1 MLINM
6 KVSPFQQY
14 TEKQSDIKYNILKT
28 FEMNLLKF
36 VARTTNRRESYYDKR
51 KKLNLNRR
59 NKDEQLQQLTS
70 VKQVKRP
77 GTSDETR
84 MTRIMKEG
92 NDLQRAHNERG
103 C

>member
-1 MLINM
+1 M

-28 FEMNLLKF
+28 FEINPLKF

-59 NKDEQLQQLTS
+59 NK
-70 VKQVKRP
+70 KQSAQKQERP
-77 GTSDETR
+77 G
-84 MTRIMKEG
+84 TRIMKEG
-92 NDLQRAHNERG
+92 K
-103 C
+103 